1 MAACLSLRSNYVQL
15 SKQVK
20 NNGGKADGDHLQGN
34 PTPEEGQF
42 EGCVK
47 LRWLLRATIFQ
58 VFLFGMDIGMEV
70 VNGC

>member
-47 LRWLLRATIFQ
+47 LR
-58 VFLFGMDIGMEV
+58 
-70 VNGC
+70 